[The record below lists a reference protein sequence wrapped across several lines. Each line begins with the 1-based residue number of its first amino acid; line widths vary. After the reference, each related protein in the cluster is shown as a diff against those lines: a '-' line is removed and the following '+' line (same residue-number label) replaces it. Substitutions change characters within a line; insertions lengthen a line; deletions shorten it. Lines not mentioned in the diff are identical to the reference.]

1 MKSVI
6 FNLGS
11 NHQDFIFTVFSTSAR
26 TAPPF
31 YLPPC
36 ILYNIVYALQD
47 GNRYYI
53 PAFTVY
59 IRIYRHTYLMLVGE
73 LYQTKGPREYKKCLQ
88 PHTIQYI

>member
-47 GNRYYI
+47 GNRKHI
-53 PAFTVY
+53 PACIYSIY
-59 IRIYRHTYLMLVGE
+59 IYFPHVISNDPPLKE
-73 LYQTKGPREYKKCLQ
+73 CSPASPPPRNAPLDE
-88 PHTIQYI
+88 

>member
-47 GNRYYI
+47 GNRKHI
-53 PAFTVY
+53 PACIY
-59 IRIYRHTYLMLVGE
+59 SIYRYIYTYIFDAGGGTVPNKRSPG
-73 LYQTKGPREYKKCLQ
+73 
-88 PHTIQYI
+88 I